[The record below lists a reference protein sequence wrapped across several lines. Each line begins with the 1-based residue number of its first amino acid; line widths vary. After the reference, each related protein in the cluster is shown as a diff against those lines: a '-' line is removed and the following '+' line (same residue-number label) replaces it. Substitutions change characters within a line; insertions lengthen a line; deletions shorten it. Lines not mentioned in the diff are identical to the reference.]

1 MRIPPELR
9 RHFLIKQKRHRL
21 ATALIHRPTSTTMQH
36 RLHALAQPRAVRL
49 IALLPVV
56 VAITLTAG
64 CGDKSKSEGK
74 ASQAAARVNGAEIT
88 VHQINQLLEQQQGLR
103 PEQADAASRKI
114 LEGLIDQQLAVAKA
128 EEQKL
133 DRDPQVLALLEA
145 TRRNIL
151 ARAYVERTAVSGTTP
166 PTADEI
172 RKYFDAKPALFAQR
186 KVYALQEFTVPA
198 TPEQTKGVIEKL
210 KTVHTPND
218 YALAIQAAGLK
229 FTTNQVTQPAE
240 GLPMPII
247 EPLSKIGSGD
257 SLFVTAKD
265 GFKALLVLAS
275 KDQPVTFDQAKP
287 AIEQYLTVERRREFA
302 QKTMKDMRAAAKI
315 DYIGKFAEKAA
326 SGAASG
332 ASGAAE
338 SPLAPLAP
346 SAPAEGASTALDA
359 AAVSKGLSGL
369 K

>member
-1 MRIPPELR
+1 
-9 RHFLIKQKRHRL
+9 
-21 ATALIHRPTSTTMQH
+21 MQH
-36 RLHALAQPRAVRL
+36 SLHALAQPRALRL
-49 IALLPVV
+49 MALLPVV
-56 VAITLTAG
+56 VAAALAAG

-88 VHQINQLLEQQQGLR
+88 VHQINQVLERQQGLR
-103 PEQADAASRKI
+103 PEQADAAGRQV

-133 DRDPQVLALLEA
+133 DRDPQVMAVLEA

-151 ARAYVERTAVSGTTP
+151 ARTYIEKASVAGTTP
-166 PTADEI
+166 PTGDEI

-198 TPEQTKGVIEKL
+198 SPEQSKVLIEKL
-210 KTVHTPND
+210 KTLHSAND
-218 YALAIQAAGLK
+218 YAQAIQAAGLK
-229 FTTNQVTQPAE
+229 FTTNQVTQGAE

-247 EPLSKIGSGD
+247 EPLSKVGNGE
-257 SLFVTAKD
+257 SLFLTAKD

-275 KDQPVTFDQAKP
+275 KDQPVTFEQAKP

-302 QKTMKDMRAAAKI
+302 QKAMKDMRTAAKI
-315 DYIGKFAEKAA
+315 EYIGKFGEKAA
-326 SGAASG
+326 SGAAG
-332 ASGAAE
+332 ASGAEAASAV
-338 SPLAPLAP
+338 SPMAPIAP
-346 SAPAEGASTALDA
+346 SAPPADAASTALDA
-359 AAVSKGLSGL
+359 AAVTKGLSGL